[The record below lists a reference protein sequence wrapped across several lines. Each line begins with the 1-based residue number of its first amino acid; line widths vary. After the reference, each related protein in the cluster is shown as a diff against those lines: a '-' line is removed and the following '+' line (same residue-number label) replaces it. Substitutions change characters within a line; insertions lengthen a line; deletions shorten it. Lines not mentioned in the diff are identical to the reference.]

1 MRYFPFLL
9 FATLPQTWAQ
19 NHFLS
24 PTYNSAGQTG
34 RYAGNAQ
41 WPLGSSQLVAFQT
54 TWDDY
59 RIELWQQKVQGGGAR
74 LSSNLVYS
82 RCNIISE
89 MESRWCKVTDRVFIE
104 NRGEDLSQNFRWT
117 VQTYELQLSDSPVFF
132 FWLHDNKSSAQQTSA
147 YFNITIETSSAT
159 PTASST
165 TSHSSTT
172 SVSITSTV
180 PSTSATLTG
189 IPVPG
194 SSSLGGIV
202 TTKGLSTGAAVGI
215 GVAVALG
222 VIIVAIIAGF
232 ACFRRRRQRQQQM
245 QQQQQQRHEQQMEWQ
260 GFESITFAYSSP
272 KTKITADHDQSRAE
286 LPG

>member
-74 LSSNLVYS
+74 LSSNLVY
-82 RCNIISE
+82 
-89 MESRWCKVTDRVFIE
+89 K